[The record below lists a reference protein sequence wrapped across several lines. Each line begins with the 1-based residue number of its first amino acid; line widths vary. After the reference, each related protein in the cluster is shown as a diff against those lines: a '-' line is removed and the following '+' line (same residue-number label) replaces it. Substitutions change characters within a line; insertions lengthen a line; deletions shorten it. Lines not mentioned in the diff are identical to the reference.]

1 MFRTVLVANR
11 GEIACRVIA
20 TLHRLGI
27 RAVAVHTPADRDA
40 LHVARADDAVC
51 IDSYLAIDA
60 VVAAATATGAEAI
73 HPGYGFLSENA
84 DLARACEAAGVVF
97 VGPGVKALE
106 VMGDKIRAKEHVS
119 AAGVPVIPGTALT
132 GVSDQDAADRV
143 GYPLLVKPSA
153 GGGGKGMQVVERSA
167 DLADALAGARRVA
180 AAAFGDDTLL
190 VERLV
195 RAPRHIEVQ
204 LLADEH
210 GAVIH
215 LGERECS
222 LQRRH
227 QKVVEEA
234 PSPLLDPPTR
244 ARIGEA
250 ACEVARSVG
259 YVGAGTVEFLVSD
272 EAPTE
277 FFFMEMNTRLQV
289 EHPVT
294 ELVTGLD
301 LVEWQLRI
309 ACGERLTIAQDDVVL
324 RGHAVEARVY
334 AEDPSHDFL
343 PSSGTVLLLD
353 EPSGEGVRV
362 DSSLREGLE
371 IGSAYDPMLAKVVA
385 WGPDRATALARLDRA
400 LARTT
405 VLGVRTNVAF
415 LRAVLADPDVRAGRL
430 DTGLLGRLIPTLADD
445 GPGAVAVVAAALSR
459 HATPRGPWGS
469 DGWRLGDP
477 RPVRY
482 EVGDVEVSVLGP
494 ADDATVT
501 VGDDAPVRASLV
513 RRGPSAVELELDG
526 VAHPLRLVPE
536 GSVTWVGD
544 RGSGVALRFR
554 SRVERLADELA
565 ALTRGTGP
573 ADPVVRSPMPG
584 IVVSVDAQTGDR
596 VVAGQILL
604 TIEAMKMEHRVVAP
618 SDGIVTLTVRPT
630 DRVALDHVVATISGH
645 PDEGTPA

>member
-1 MFRTVLVANR
+1 MFTSVLVANR

-27 RAVAVHTPADRDA
+27 RAVAVYTDADRDA
-40 LHVARADDAVC
+40 LHVERADTAVK
-51 IDSYLAIDA
+51 IDSYLSIES
-60 VVAAATATGAEAI
+60 VVAAAQGVDAI

-84 DLARACEAAGVVF
+84 DLARACEAAGIVF

-119 AAGVPVIPGTALT
+119 AAGVPVIPG
-132 GVSDQDAADRV
+132 SSSIDAESAARV

-153 GGGGKGMQVVERSA
+153 GGGGKGMTVVEQA
-167 DLADALAGARRVA
+167 EDLADALVGARRVA

-190 VERLV
+190 LERLV
-195 RAPRHIEVQ
+195 RRPRHIEVQ
-204 LLADEH
+204 LLADER
-210 GAVIH
+210 GTVIH

-227 QKVVEEA
+227 QKVIEEA
-234 PSPLLDPPTR
+234 PSPLLDETTR

-301 LVEWQLRI
+301 LVEWQLRV
-309 ACGERLTIAQDDVVL
+309 AAGEPLTVTQDDVVL
-324 RGHAVEARVY
+324 TGHAIEGRVY
-334 AEDPSHDFL
+334 AEDPSRDFL
-343 PSSGTVLLLD
+343 PSAGTVLALD
-353 EPSGEGVRV
+353 EPTGDGIRV
-362 DSSLREGLE
+362 DSSLRDGLE

-385 WGPDRATALARLDRA
+385 WGPDRATAIARLDAA
-400 LARTT
+400 LGRTT
-405 VLGVRTNVAF
+405 ILGVRTNLEF
-415 LRAVLADPDVRAGRL
+415 LRQVLADPDVRAGRL
-430 DTGLLGRLIPTLADD
+430 DTDLLARLIPTLTSRTPDD
-445 GPGAVAVVAAALSR
+445 AHLVAAALSR
-459 HATPRGPWGS
+459 HEVVEGPWGS
-469 DGWRLGDP
+469 DGWRLGGP
-477 RPVRY
+477 RPIRY
-482 EVGDVEVSVLGP
+482 EDVSVLG
-494 ADDATVT
+494 DTVA
-501 VGDDAPVRASLV
+501 VGDGDPVPARLV
-513 RRGPSAVELELDG
+513 RRGPDAVDLELDG
-526 VAHPLRLVPE
+526 VVHPLRLVTR
-536 GSVTWVGD
+536 GSTTWVGD
-544 RGSGVALRFR
+544 QGSTFELRFR
-554 SRVERLADELA
+554 TRVERLADELA
-565 ALTRGTGP
+565 ALTRGTRP
-573 ADPVVRSPMPG
+573 VDPQVRSPMPG
-584 IVVSVDAQTGDR
+584 TVVSVEAATGDS
-596 VVAGQILL
+596 VVAGQVLL

-630 DRVALDHVVATISGH
+630 DQVALDHVVATISGH